1 MALKNNTAGLF
12 LKWSLLFIL
21 VISTLILY
29 QGCKISY
36 SFSGASLSPDVK
48 TVSVQY
54 FQNRASIVQTGL
66 SQFLTDELIDKCKAQ
81 TSLNVVNDLG
91 DVDFEGEIVDYN
103 TRPLTVAADAQ
114 AASNR
119 FTITVRVRFT
129 NTVNPEFNFDQSFS
143 RYEDYDSRYNLD
155 QVEEEL
161 TENIVELLVEDIFN
175 KAFVNW

>member
-1 MALKNNTAGLF
+1 M
-12 LKWSLLFIL
+12 

-36 SFSGASLSPDVK
+36 SFSGASLSPDVE

-91 DVDFEGEIVDYN
+91 DVEFLKREIVDYN
-103 TRPLTVAADAQ
+103 TRPTD
-114 AASNR
+114 SGCGCSG
-119 FTITVRVRFT
+119 
-129 NTVNPEFNFDQSFS
+129 SFEQIYYYCEGQIYKYS
-143 RYEDYDSRYNLD
+143 KSG
-155 QVEEEL
+155 
-161 TENIVELLVEDIFN
+161 I
-175 KAFVNW
+175 